1 MTGMAYP
8 RQFLSESNFMLA
20 FTRLVRSGNK
30 EYKHY
35 YRHLLQAYGL
45 ALEKNLADL
54 RAAIRDGRF
63 RPSRP
68 LVVYQPKK
76 SLILRPLTL
85 LSVTDLIVYQ
95 AIANVIA
102 EKFFEEQQ
110 RHALK
115 KSFGAIFSGPDSPFF
130 YRSWKKCYAA
140 YNSAIKRSFDA
151 GLHYVA
157 DFDLVSFFEL
167 IDHQLLRNA
176 LAKKVKSAELLD
188 LLFECLER
196 WTTDSAGAHVRHGVP
211 QGPEP
216 SAFLAECFLAHFDA
230 KHFKDVRYLR
240 YVDDIKLMSR
250 EEVPAR
256 RALLRLDLLSKEVG
270 LVPQAQKIELRKVAD
285 VGEILKSV
293 PSALASAREDLKDS
307 ASQRELLKHLRES
320 LVWRGKQWLVEDVTR
335 FKFSLLRLNP
345 RKDVLKRIA
354 PLLVRRPDL
363 SWVLASYLRRFERR
377 EDAADVLL
385 AALKQDPTYDA
396 AAANYIDAMDR
407 CEPPSPTAS
416 YRRAIQ
422 TVGRRSEENSIV
434 LRVASNAF
442 RGKRRSPVEAARLIE
457 REPDRR
463 AKGLL
468 LHRLFGDAPEAPFK
482 AADCVSLLS
491 AGTEDTDADY
501 ARYCAVLLLAVW
513 PWRAGGASWR
523 PSRSANRSVKLLLTG
538 LGMRARAPCA
548 QGVLDTFFR
557 DRMRIGIPMP
567 WRRALGSDWRDVE
580 RRCLRLQK
588 LLVGDPSA
596 RVLMLDTFNEV
607 LVQRFSQRHP
617 ALVAAYK
624 AAAHTR
630 PHPDYGAWLGQPH
643 PAAVLPRSIVWFRRV
658 HDARVKADLAHAKMK
673 SGAMRGRPTR
683 PISHKQAD
691 SILRGAQGGW
701 AELLREWRAIL

>member
-1 MTGMAYP
+1 MTLMAYP
-8 RQFLSESNFMLA
+8 RQFLSESNFGLA

-54 RAAIRDGRF
+54 RAAIRDGRYK
-63 RPSRP
+63 PARP

-102 EKFFEEQQ
+102 ARFFEEQQ

-130 YRSWKKCYAA
+130 YRSWKKCYGA
-140 YNSAIKRSFDA
+140 YNSAIKKSFDA

-176 LAKKVKSAELLD
+176 LAKKVKSTELLD

-216 SAFLAECFLAHFDA
+216 SAFLAECFLAHFDS
-230 KHFKDVRYLR
+230 KHLKDVRYLR

-293 PSALASAREDLKDS
+293 PSTLASAREDLKDG

-320 LVWRGKQWLVEDVTR
+320 LVWRGQQWVVEDVTR

-345 RKDVLKRIA
+345 RKDVLRRIA

-363 SWVLASYLRRFERR
+363 SWVVASYLRRFERR
-377 EDAADVLL
+377 KDAADVLL

-396 AAANYIDAMDR
+396 SAANYIDAMDR
-407 CEPPSPTAS
+407 CEPTSSTGS

-442 RGKRRSPVEAARLIE
+442 RGKRRSPLGAAKLIE
-457 REPDRR
+457 MEPDRR

-468 LHRLFGDAPEAPFK
+468 LHRLFGDAPDAPFK
-482 AADCVSLLS
+482 AADCMSLLA
-491 AGTEDTDADY
+491 AGTEDADEDF
-501 ARYCAVLLLAVW
+501 ARYCAVLLLGVW
-513 PWRAGGASWR
+513 PWRAGGGRWT
-523 PSRSANRSVKLLLTG
+523 PSRKANRAVKLLLAG
-538 LGMRARAPCA
+538 LGLRARAPRA

-557 DRMRIGIPMP
+557 DRMRIGIRIP
-567 WRRALGSDWRDVE
+567 WRRALGSDRRDAE

-588 LLVGDPSA
+588 LQVGDPSA
-596 RVLMLDTFNEV
+596 RVMMLDTFNEV
-607 LVQRFSQRHP
+607 LIQRFSQKNP
-617 ALVAAYK
+617 ALVAAY
-624 AAAHTR
+624 AAAAGKN
-630 PHPDYGAWLGQPH
+630 PHPDLGNWIRH
-643 PAAVLPRSIVWFRRV
+643 PKMAGVLPSGIAWFTRV
-658 HDARVKADLAHAKMK
+658 HEARVKADLAHAKMK

-683 PISHKQAD
+683 AISHKTAD
-691 SILRGAQGGW
+691 ALWRSAQRAW
-701 AELLREWRAIL
+701 AELLREWKKVL